1 MAKNKRV
8 SLSTE
13 EKNLKT
19 LQALFIL
26 NATQLQ
32 ISKHDIRK
40 ILGVAMNDVTAITRA
55 MGKGKGLKLK
65 K

>member
-1 MAKNKRV
+1 MAKNKRF
-8 SLSTE
+8 SLNTE
-13 EKNLKT
+13 EKTLKT

-40 ILGVAMNDVTAITRA
+40 ILGVAMNDVTAITKA
-55 MGKGKGLKLK
+55 MGKSKGLKLK

>member
-1 MAKNKRV
+1 MAKNKRI
-8 SLSTE
+8 SLSLE
-13 EKNLKT
+13 EKTLKT

-40 ILGVAMNDVTAITRA
+40 ILGVAMNDVTSITKA
-55 MGKGKGLKLK
+55 MGSGKGLKINK
-65 K
+65 